1 MSNNGDFPDS
11 DWLLRTY
18 GIVCDD
24 DRTVLAGKMAKV
36 CVIHDVAIDR
46 ELVLRITD
54 ARKFSL
60 ERLQRVHRFLDHQY
74 KHGVR
79 TVRPISTFEGASCA
93 LYDESRIVE
102 VYPFIEGRQPDRGDG
117 PDIALV
123 AHALADFHNAG
134 SSYTD
139 LPDEGSLDQNHV
151 GLKRF
156 RETIRHAEELATL
169 TNETILSNMLA
180 QHLSSVEAVIGEIE
194 RLRPQL
200 AQTALH
206 LDTGPNN
213 IIIDDDGAAWFID
226 CNHAL
231 LGRRTFDVACTL
243 YYHDLSSVAQAG
255 DSRKYTHVDFAL
267 TERFMTAY
275 TKTCDPAWHGEE
287 EYVAGLEYR
296 LMLAAGMCYRV
307 EYEPEHALIELSRFL
322 PLCDDLA
329 ARYPLRS

>member
-18 GIVCDD
+18 GIVCDHG
-24 DRTVLAGKMAKV
+24 RTVLAGKMAKV
-36 CVIHDVAIDR
+36 CAINDVAMDR
-46 ELVLRITD
+46 KLVLRVTD
-54 ARKFSL
+54 TRKFSL
-60 ERLQRVHRFLDHQY
+60 QRLERVHRFFNHQ
-74 KHGVR
+74 HCLGVSVVQPIP
-79 TVRPISTFEGASCA
+79 TVGGASCA

-102 VYPFIEGRQPDRGDG
+102 VYTFIEGRQPDRGDG
-117 PDIALV
+117 LDIALV
-123 AHALADFHNAG
+123 AHALAVFHNAG
-134 SSYTD
+134 TSFTD
-139 LPDEGSLDQNHV
+139 LPDEDDLDQNHV

-156 RETIRHAEELATL
+156 RETIRHTEGLAALAKGETL
-169 TNETILSNMLA
+169 NDLLA
-180 QHLSSVEAVIGEIE
+180 QHLRGVEAVIGEIE

-200 AQTALH
+200 VQTALH

-213 IIIDDDGAAWFID
+213 IIIDDDGTVWFID

-231 LGRRTFDVACTL
+231 VGRRTFDVACTL

-255 DSRKYTHVDFAL
+255 DSRKYVHVDSAL

-275 TKTCDPAWHGEE
+275 TKVCDPAWRDDE
-287 EYVAGLEYR
+287 EYVVGLEYR

-307 EYEPEHALIELSRFL
+307 EYEPNSALVEMERFL
-322 PLCDDLA
+322 PLCIDLA